1 MKMTKEQ
8 MLKDCVHD
16 LYHEMGRD
24 KQMLDAT
31 LRGEAPPAF
40 DQQAALKILMKATL
54 TSAHGLHTHGLFSG
68 HNKADAKQPEHHHKP
83 GPKGR

>member
-1 MKMTKEQ
+1 MMKMTKEQ
-8 MLKDCVHD
+8 MLKECIHD

-40 DQQAALKILMKATL
+40 DQQAALKALMKAAL
-54 TSAHGLHTHGLFSG
+54 IGLHTHGLFGG
-68 HNKADAKQPEHHHKP
+68 HKPEAKQPTPHHKP
-83 GPKGR
+83 GLKG

>member
-16 LYHEMGRD
+16 LYHDMGRD

-40 DQQAALKILMKATL
+40 DRKAAIKALMKAAL
-54 TSAHGLHTHGLFSG
+54 THGLHTLGLFGG
-68 HNKADAKQPEHHHKP
+68 HRTDIKQPEQGHSHKP
-83 GPKGR
+83 GSKGS